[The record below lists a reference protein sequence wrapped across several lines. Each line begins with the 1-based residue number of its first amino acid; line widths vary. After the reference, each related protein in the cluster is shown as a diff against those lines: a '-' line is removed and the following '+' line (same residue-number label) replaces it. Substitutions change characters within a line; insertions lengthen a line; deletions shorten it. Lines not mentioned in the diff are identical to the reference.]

1 MTMTTPKRIR
11 HLTAIVF
18 TFIAVLGILW
28 IPSPLKA
35 EESVGV
41 IVLPFKINAHEEL
54 SYLRTQI
61 ATVIGAHLEQ
71 DGATVIPVSAED
83 SSLLLDNISNR
94 TALNQLA
101 GSNAASHI
109 ITGSFTL
116 IGDRFSIDAQIFS
129 TAGTK
134 RPDVLYAQGR
144 NLENLQRVIKDLS
157 QKISLKLF
165 QREMIAQINIAGNQR
180 IEADA
185 IQRLVKS
192 QVGSVYQ
199 PANLSKDLKAIF
211 AMGYFDDL
219 WVEAVSSPEGKII
232 TFHVKEKATIR
243 RIRVTG
249 NNHFDE
255 EKIKENLTISTGSIV
270 NIFKIRKNIEQI
282 ETLYKDDNYYKARV
296 DYEIMPIENNQADL
310 EFKIEEGPKLYITDI
325 VFEGNRAFTAKRLK
339 KEMSTSEKGFLYW
352 ITSSGDLDRATLDQ
366 DIAKLN
372 AFYHNSG
379 YIRARV
385 GDPQV
390 DVLDA
395 GIQITIKIEEGP
407 QFTVGK
413 IDVDGDL
420 IKPKEEL
427 LKLLTIGK
435 ESHYDREKL
444 QQDVIALTDIYGD
457 EGYAHADVAPQ
468 IKENVDNQTVDI
480 TYHIEKK
487 QLVYFED
494 IVITGN
500 TNTRDKV
507 IRRELRVYEQAL
519 FNGKA
524 LKRSIRNLYR
534 LDYFED
540 IKVNTLQGSADDKMD
555 LTIDVKEKSTGVFS
569 FGAGFSSEENVF
581 LVGAISQ
588 RNFLGR
594 GQTLQF
600 NGTIGGST
608 SRYSISFTEPWLFDT
623 RLSATIDAYNQ
634 QKDYSEYDLNSLG
647 GGVRFSYPIF
657 DYTRFYWGYN
667 YDQSEV
673 DNITDEA
680 ADTIKELEGVNI
692 TSSVKLGLG
701 YDSRDRT
708 FNATEGSKH
717 SISYEYAGLG
727 GDIGFN
733 KYLLESGWYI
743 PLFKGFVGFVHG
755 KAGFVRENSDGKFL
769 PDYEKFYLGGINSLR
784 GYGYRGV
791 YLTEINKDGDETKV
805 GGESMVQFNIEL
817 IIPLYTEMGLVGVV
831 FYDRGNVYADEI
843 EWDDMRASYGYG
855 IRWLSPLAPIRLE
868 YGIVLDPREG
878 DETGRWEFTLGGSF

>member
-1 MTMTTPKRIR
+1 MTTPKRIR
-11 HLTAIVF
+11 HLAAIVF
-18 TFIAVLGILW
+18 TLITVPGILW

-35 EESVGV
+35 EEPVRV

-54 SYLRTQI
+54 AYLRTQI

-83 SSLLLDNISNR
+83 SSTLLDSISKR
-94 TALNQLA
+94 TALNQRA
-101 GSNAASHI
+101 GGNAATHI

-116 IGDRFSIDAQIFS
+116 IGDRFSIDAQIYS
-129 TAGTK
+129 TADTK
-134 RPDVLYAQGR
+134 RPDVLYAQGQ

-157 QKISLKLF
+157 LRISMKLF
-165 QREMIAQINIAGNQR
+165 RREMITQINIAGNQR

-185 IQRLVKS
+185 ILRLVKS

-219 WVEAVSSPEGKII
+219 RVEADSGPEGKII

-270 NIFKIRKNIEQI
+270 NIFKIRNNIEQI
-282 ETLYKDDNYYKARV
+282 EALYKEDNYYKARV

-310 EFKIEEGPKLYITDI
+310 EFKIDEGPKLYITNI
-325 VFEGNRAFTAKRLK
+325 VFEGNRAFTAKKLK
-339 KEMSTSEKGFLYW
+339 KEMSTSEKGFFYW
-352 ITSSGDLDRATLDQ
+352 LSSSGDLDRATLDQ

-390 DVLDA
+390 DVLDE

-407 QFTVGK
+407 QFMVGK
-413 IDVDGDL
+413 VDVAGDL

-427 LKLLTIGK
+427 LQLLSIGK
-435 ESHYDREKL
+435 ESHYNREKL
-444 QQDVIALTDIYGD
+444 QQDVIALTDVYGD
-457 EGYAHADVAPQ
+457 KGYAHADVVPQ

-480 TYHIEKK
+480 IYRIEKK

-507 IRRELRVYEQAL
+507 IRREMRVYEQAL
-519 FNGKA
+519 FSGKA

-540 IKVNTLQGSADDKMD
+540 IKVNTLKGSADDKMD

-608 SRYSISFTEPWLFDT
+608 TRYSLSFTEPWLFDT
-623 RLSATIDAYNQ
+623 PLSATIDAYNQ
-634 QKDYSEYDLNSLG
+634 QKDYEDYDLNSLG
-647 GGVRFSYPIF
+647 GGLRFSYPIF
-657 DYTRFYWGYN
+657 DYTRVYWGYN
-667 YDQSEV
+667 YDQSKV
-673 DNITDEA
+673 DSITDEA

-692 TSSVKLGLG
+692 TSSVKLGMG

-733 KYLLESGWYI
+733 KYILESGWYI

-755 KAGFVRENSDGKFL
+755 KAGFVRENSDDKLL

-791 YLTEINKDGDETKV
+791 YLTEINKEGEETKV

-817 IIPLYTEMGLVGVV
+817 IVPLYTEMGLVGVV